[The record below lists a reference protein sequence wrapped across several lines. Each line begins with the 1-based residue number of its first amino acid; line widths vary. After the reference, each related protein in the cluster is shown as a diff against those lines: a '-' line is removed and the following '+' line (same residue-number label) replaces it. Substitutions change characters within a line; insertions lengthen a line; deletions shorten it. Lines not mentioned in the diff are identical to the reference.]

1 MLRHFNCSGISD
13 EPLSPEPI
21 RNQENISPFACA
33 ILFGK
38 SAIVPPTPPCSDR
51 VMPVRVG
58 FSWKSPM
65 LDMAHISVAVRQSV
79 GPVRFAPLSWFYFS
93 WLLAASRISCVIPA
107 RYLVRQLCLAKKK
120 KNSLERKSGWQQT
133 SVRVDPFQ
141 YLCSCFQSLVDIF
154 DNRVIRIA
162 ISSRLVCP
170 ASVII
175 KRYLLSFV
183 YEKLL
188 RNEFVARLLCYWRW
202 LILTFI
208 RPHVSR
214 ISFCCVNEMEIR

>member
-38 SAIVPPTPPCSDR
+38 SAIVPPTPPCIDR

-79 GPVRFAPLSWFYFS
+79 GPVRLAPLSWFYFS

-107 RYLVRQLCLAKKK
+107 RYLVRQLCLAKK
-120 KNSLERKSGWQQT
+120 NRRILWRENPVGNR
-133 SVRVDPFQ
+133 RVSASTRSNI
-141 YLCSCFQSLVDIF
+141 CALVFKVWWTFLTIEWYELQFHRD
-154 DNRVIRIA
+154 
-162 ISSRLVCP
+162 SSAQPVL
-170 ASVII
+170 SSKGIY
-175 KRYLLSFV
+175 YLLYMKSSCETSSLPGFFV
-183 YEKLL
+183 IDVVL
-188 RNEFVARLLCYWRW
+188 F
-202 LILTFI
+202 
-208 RPHVSR
+208 
-214 ISFCCVNEMEIR
+214 